1 MPTAAEADILA
12 VLWRLGPAT
21 VREVHEALEKDCDYN
36 TTLTQMRLM
45 TDKGLLI
52 RSERFRSH
60 VYEPAAPK
68 NEMQQQIARDLVKR
82 VFGGSAKGLIMSA
95 LGAKQT
101 TSEERAEIRRML
113 DELDK
118 KKRRLK

>member
-1 MPTAAEADILA
+1 
-12 VLWRLGPAT
+12 
-21 VREVHEALEKDCDYN
+21 
-36 TTLTQMRLM
+36 
-45 TDKGLLI
+45 
-52 RSERFRSH
+52 
-60 VYEPAAPK
+60 
-68 NEMQQQIARDLVKR
+68 MQQRIAGDLLMR

-101 TSEERAEIRRML
+101 TSEERTEIRQML